1 MRRLPESHFEM
12 VGPEIVRSLRNRR
25 DTLLEFARDFYLFNA
40 GWVEIHATDEK
51 EIAVVERLPDDNLRV
66 SIFHRGDD
74 GEGGNLYFER
84 VFLGNETRGGCGSS
98 FRGDDDVAR
107 VTGEECGSIL
117 VTLIGGGGDDTL
129 SVASSR
135 VREGASGSST
145 TRGARP
151 VRTRND
157 HENRRILLFGPT
169 RQR

>member
-1 MRRLPESHFEM
+1 MARELMGDLPDSVLDEAVRRLPESHFEI
-12 VGPEIVRSLRNRR
+12 VGPELVRSLRNRR

-84 VFLGNETRGGCGSS
+84 VFLGNETRGGAGLPP
-98 FRGDDDVAR
+98 GDDDVAR
-107 VTGEECGSIL
+107 VTGEESGSIL

-129 SVASSR
+129 SVASS
-135 VREGASGSST
+135 T
-145 TRGARP
+145 
-151 VRTRND
+151 
-157 HENRRILLFGPT
+157 
-169 RQR
+169 